1 MATTTPVGTAATMQK
16 VMLYMIPVFT
26 LGSGLFF
33 PLGVLLYWFTSNIW
47 TAGQQ
52 AYVIRFHPHTPAEVA
67 LTGELGKT
75 LAPKPGARPQRDKSK
90 TSLIKTVEA
99 NEDTVEPTPPPTV
112 VARPAP
118 RPGQKPNRPGSNRPA
133 AKRPTQSK
141 KRR

>member
-1 MATTTPVGTAATMQK
+1 
-16 VMLYMIPVFT
+16 VFT

-52 AYVIRFHPHTPAEVA
+52 AYVIRFHPHTPKEVPV
-67 LTGELGKT
+67 TGELGKT
-75 LAPKPGARPQRDKSK
+75 LAPKPGARPQRDKPK
-90 TSLIKTVEA
+90 TSLVKTVDPADTDDEA
-99 NEDTVEPTPPPTV
+99 SAPAAPAATP
-112 VARPAP
+112 ARSAS
-118 RPGQKPNRPGSNRPA
+118 RPGQRPNRPAGTRPA